1 MILDPAVVGVTARAG
16 MVNGIV
22 GSHGISAIERPHLA
36 GPRIHLFAPGIILP
50 NAHRIPI
57 GIRAPAASL
66 RRMILR
72 IYNHKREGGERL
84 TGALLLAVGAGLI
97 ALKIAGHEF

>member
-16 MVNGIV
+16 VVNGIV
-22 GSHGISAIERPHLA
+22 GFHGISAIVRPHLA
-36 GPRIHLFAPGIILP
+36 GPRVHLFAPGIILP

-66 RRMILR
+66 RRM

>member
-1 MILDPAVVGVTARAG
+1 M
-16 MVNGIV
+16 
-22 GSHGISAIERPHLA
+22 
-36 GPRIHLFAPGIILP
+36 
-50 NAHRIPI
+50 
-57 GIRAPAASL
+57 
-66 RRMILR
+66 